1 MILNPFPEL
10 LALSFFAPLL
20 LRTMLGLW
28 FVLTAMR
35 HARRAERDPIALEL
49 AAKIGAVGRIGL
61 WPLML
66 GEGAL
71 GVALIAGFYTQIAAL
86 LAGAYALKLLFF
98 RRIFPR
104 LASESAWFYLLAAA
118 LSLSLLV
125 LGAGAFAVDLPL

>member
-35 HARRAERDPIALEL
+35 HARRAPIALEL